1 VLPPHWIR
9 QRRTLTMPD
18 DFTTPEESAQS
29 AISQVA
35 GGVQSASQGISDAI
49 DRGRQPGMPL
59 DKLAARVREAPL
71 AALATAFMV
80 GVLVGR
86 RR

>member
-1 VLPPHWIR
+1 
-9 QRRTLTMPD
+9 MSD
-18 DFTTPEESAQS
+18 DFTTPEEPAQS

-59 DKLAARVREAPL
+59 DTLAARVREAPL

-86 RR
+86 RRRGG